1 MSALSCLNMQ
11 LELIDVEFPTPK
23 RREVGERLCLGLN
36 CKTTPYMAH
45 KTEIYG
51 QLLTFICEE
60 LKAIDGVKD
69 FTFTSIHLGHNTND
83 VSPPACLPGSITHGH
98 RRLLGRARSDRRRK
112 AAVEHPRPRGSL
124 RNRPVHIGHFQ

>member
-1 MSALSCLNMQ
+1 MQ

-23 RREVGERLCLGLN
+23 RREVGERLCLALN

-45 KTEIYG
+45 KTEIDG

-60 LKAIDGVKD
+60 LKAIDGMKD

-83 VSPPACLPGSITHGH
+83 VSHSACMPGSLTVCMGIGDYSGGRLRIEGGKQPLNIRGH
-98 RRLLGRARSDRRRK
+98 AVVFK
-112 AAVEHPRPRGSL
+112 AAPFTSGTF
-124 RNRPVHIGHFQ
+124 NGD